1 METSFPL
8 LSTKL
13 FVPPPRQS
21 LVQRPRLVERLSRGL
36 MLPLSLI
43 SAPAGFGKTT
53 LISEWRASNA
63 GRDYPI
69 AFLSLEG
76 DDNDPIRFLTY
87 FVTALGTLKPDLAES
102 ALGILQSPQPPPLQA
117 FLTGVINDLNEIDHP
132 FAIVL
137 DDYHVI
143 SAEPIHEAMV
153 YILDHMPRQ
162 MHLVLLTRSDPP
174 LPLARLRVRNQLL
187 EIRAEDMRFTPVEA
201 ADFFNRVMDLPL
213 SADVVS
219 ALEQHTEGWIA
230 GLQLAAVALQT
241 PHMQEQSEDRAEFIR
256 AFTGSHRYI
265 ADYLVA
271 EVLSRQP
278 EPVQSFLLQTSI
290 LDRMT
295 AELCDQLTGRAN
307 SQAILRQVEGANL
320 FLVPLDADRRW
331 YRYHHLFADVLR
343 SQLHQTF
350 PEQIAGLHSHAADWF
365 EQNNFVPEAIQHSL
379 TAGDQLHAARI
390 VEKNALPMLM
400 RGDAVTVLKW
410 IEALTPVIQDHLW
423 LVIYQSWG
431 YICTGQLE
439 KIESALQSVETQINT
454 SKLNMDWDA
463 VRAHIAAIRAL
474 VFLRR
479 GEVPHAIELGHQ
491 ALECLP
497 PSAANIHSVIVYT
510 LGEANWL
517 AGDLEGAKHAFSEAS
532 LIDAATGNVLAA
544 VLALSSVAV
553 LMTEQGELHRAA
565 ENYQTAIQMATRPNG
580 RLLPAAARACLGLSS
595 LEYEW
600 NDLQAS
606 TSHLEQSLELGRRW
620 GNPDTLAGIHLMK
633 ARLLQAEGDTPG
645 AFELLNE
652 ADMLG
657 SGMGLILPTIDQ
669 LNAFRVQLWL
679 AQGNLIAASNW
690 SRGQTSVPD
699 ESLAY
704 SMQSKLLTQARIL
717 IAQGQSEPALK
728 LLERLY
734 RTDRDLRT
742 IGKGA

>member
-1 METSFPL
+1 M
-8 LSTKL
+8 
-13 FVPPPRQS
+13 
-21 LVQRPRLVERLSRGL
+21 
-36 MLPLSLI
+36 
-43 SAPAGFGKTT
+43 
-53 LISEWRASNA
+53 
-63 GRDYPI
+63 
-69 AFLSLEG
+69 
-76 DDNDPIRFLTY
+76 
-87 FVTALGTLKPDLAES
+87 
-102 ALGILQSPQPPPLQA
+102 
-117 FLTGVINDLNEIDHP
+117 
-132 FAIVL
+132 
-137 DDYHVI
+137 
-143 SAEPIHEAMV
+143 
-153 YILDHMPRQ
+153 
-162 MHLVLLTRSDPP
+162 
-174 LPLARLRVRNQLL
+174 
-187 EIRAEDMRFTPVEA
+187 
-201 ADFFNRVMDLPL
+201 
-213 SADVVS
+213 
-219 ALEQHTEGWIA
+219 
-230 GLQLAAVALQT
+230 
-241 PHMQEQSEDRAEFIR
+241 
-256 AFTGSHRYI
+256 
-265 ADYLVA
+265 
-271 EVLSRQP
+271 
-278 EPVQSFLLQTSI
+278 
-290 LDRMT
+290 
-295 AELCDQLTGRAN
+295 
-307 SQAILRQVEGANL
+307 
-320 FLVPLDADRRW
+320 
-331 YRYHHLFADVLR
+331 
-343 SQLHQTF
+343 
-350 PEQIAGLHSHAADWF
+350 
-365 EQNNFVPEAIQHSL
+365 
-379 TAGDQLHAARI
+379 
-390 VEKNALPMLM
+390 
-400 RGDAVTVLKW
+400 
-410 IEALTPVIQDHLW
+410 
-423 LVIYQSWG
+423 
-431 YICTGQLE
+431 
-439 KIESALQSVETQINT
+439 ETQINT

-544 VLALSSVAV
+544 VLAFSSVAV

-580 RLLPAAARACLGLSS
+580 RLLPAAARACLGLSG

-606 TSHLEQSLELGRRW
+606 TPHVEQALELGRRW

-704 SMQSKLLTQARIL
+704 SLQSKLLTQARIL

-734 RTDRDLRT
+734 AQVETSGQLGKALELLLLQARIYKDLGDIPRALALLAQALTIGQSEGYLRTFLDEGAPIMELLRLAASHSIAPKYVAGILSHFDRGAARSRRAQQPLIEPLTERELQVLQLLAEGLSNQAIAGQLIVALGTVKTHTASVYRKLDVISRSQAVARARDLGL
-742 IGKGA
+742 I